1 MELQRQLH
9 QTASDLRDLL
19 PHEFVLHR
27 AASPCP
33 ALPCRTDL
41 PPRVDDRA
49 VARAVDLALSA
60 RGRST
65 QGMEAEILVRQ
76 MQLDQR
82 FGSNRGLGPGPGT
95 LGTAP
100 W

>member
-27 AASPCP
+27 ATSPCP
-33 ALPCRTDL
+33 ALAGRTDL
-41 PPRVDDRA
+41 PPRADESA
-49 VARAVDLALSA
+49 VARAVDLALCA

-65 QGMEAEILVRQ
+65 QAIESEILVRQ
-76 MQLDQR
+76 VQLDQR
-82 FGSNRGLGPGPGT
+82 FGSLRGLGPGPGI
-95 LGTAP
+95 LATAP